1 MNLNPKVLLIIVTLV
16 GFCAVKL
23 LFGYI
28 APFLL
33 GILIATMID
42 PAVDS
47 CEHKGCPRQIASLLL
62 VVCIFGGLLL
72 FVAIAVVGFWYEL
85 GQLLDSFQL
94 LRADPFQDFARI
106 NQLISRLPGAVQNLI
121 PAAINS
127 ISQFCLAIIGE
138 LFSLVKRVPALLFSW
153 MIAAMTAFFVSRD
166 KRAIVN
172 FVASQL
178 PRRWQKSVFGLKH
191 TLLQGV
197 FAYIKAQLFLM
208 WTSICIAVSG
218 FLIVDHQY
226 AWVLGFIAGFLDLF
240 PMIGPSG
247 VFIPVILYNLA
258 RGLVQR
264 AVFIG
269 FVWLLLLLVRQL
281 SEPQLIGGEI
291 GLHPLS
297 TMAAV
302 YIGVKLMGFSG
313 VLLGPMAM
321 IFCKAVY
328 LIVSDAA

>member
-1 MNLNPKVLLIIVTLV
+1 M
-16 GFCAVKL
+16 
-23 LFGYI
+23 
-28 APFLL
+28 
-33 GILIATMID
+33 
-42 PAVDS
+42 
-47 CEHKGCPRQIASLLL
+47 
-62 VVCIFGGLLL
+62 
-72 FVAIAVVGFWYEL
+72 
-85 GQLLDSFQL
+85 
-94 LRADPFQDFARI
+94 
-106 NQLISRLPGAVQNLI
+106 ISRLPGAVQNLI

-172 FVASQL
+172 FVALQL